1 MNERDGVSEG
11 VRSRVREKC
20 RTREGVC
27 EGERKSVRQS
37 VHVVFNFLNVCQTFY
52 LVGRQMLK

>member
-1 MNERDGVSEG
+1 MSEG

-37 VHVVFNFLNVCQTFY
+37 VHVVLNFLNVCQTFY